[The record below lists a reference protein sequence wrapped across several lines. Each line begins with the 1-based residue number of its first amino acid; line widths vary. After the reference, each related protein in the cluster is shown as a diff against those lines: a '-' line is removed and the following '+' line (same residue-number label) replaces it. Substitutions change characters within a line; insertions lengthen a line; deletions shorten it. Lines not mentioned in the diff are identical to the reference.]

1 MASNWVTIHILGF
14 KVFLQILEQEKSAC
28 KVYNRRSML
37 LPKVVAFKF
46 LNNLDISWKDL
57 NRSKLIVHL
66 RPFAMLASPL
76 Y

>member
-1 MASNWVTIHILGF
+1 MKSKKLELAKVWQITGLLYILGF

-46 LNNLDISWKDL
+46 LNNLGYILERFK
-57 NRSKLIVHL
+57 
-66 RPFAMLASPL
+66 
-76 Y
+76 